1 LIGFVLGIASS
12 LAATVL
18 TIAIG
23 WLGSKR
29 MRHWPVAAL
38 SKVTGLGI
46 QRSYPQQKLANLD
59 LSHDLAAARWVKVL
73 TGRGNE
79 LTRDSFQQVWQEA
92 DSRLESVQVLL
103 PDPGPGSVSFL
114 AAREAEIRR
123 YDTGYRAG
131 LLSEQVRSNINYIA
145 AIADK
150 RNHVELR
157 VFDLQQVCR
166 IIVTD
171 RVAYLTV
178 YSASDHGR
186 NSPCVVFSN
195 PGPLYDFALRMFTVT
210 WEHAVPAS
218 TR

>member
-1 LIGFVLGIASS
+1 MIGFVLGIVSS
-12 LAATVL
+12 LAATAL
-18 TIAIG
+18 TVVAG

-38 SKVTGLGI
+38 SKITGLGI

-79 LTRDSFQQVWQEA
+79 LTRDSFRQVWQEA
-92 DSRLESVQVLL
+92 DTRLESVQVLL
-103 PDPGPGSVSFL
+103 PDPGPGAGSFL

-123 YDTGYRAG
+123 YDAGYQVG
-131 LLSEQVRSNINYIA
+131 LLSDQIRANINYIA
-145 AIADK
+145 TIADK
-150 RNHVELR
+150 RDRVELR

-171 RVAYLTV
+171 RVAYFTS

-186 NSPCVVFSN
+186 NSPCAVFSN
-195 PGPLYDFALRMFTVT
+195 PGPLYDFALRMFNVT
-210 WEHAVPAS
+210 WERAAPAS

>member
-1 LIGFVLGIASS
+1 MVGFVLGIVSS
-12 LAATVL
+12 LAATAL
-18 TIAIG
+18 TVVAG
-23 WLGSKR
+23 WLGFKR

-46 QRSYPQQKLANLD
+46 RRAYPQQKLANLD
-59 LSHDLAAARWVKVL
+59 MSHDLAAARWVKVL

-79 LTRDSFQQVWQEA
+79 LTRDSFRQVWQEA
-92 DSRLESVQVLL
+92 DTRLESVQVLL
-103 PDPGPGSVSFL
+103 PDPGPSAGSFL

-123 YDTGYRAG
+123 YDAGYRMG
-131 LLSEQVRSNINYIA
+131 LLSEQIRSNIDYIA
-145 AIADK
+145 TIAGK
-150 RNHVELR
+150 RDHVELR

-171 RVAYLTV
+171 RVAYFTS

-195 PGPLYDFALRMFTVT
+195 PGPLYDFALRMFNVT
-210 WEHAVPAS
+210 WERAVPAS